1 MMMMILHYRENNNFS
16 SPLMSSK
23 SRIYV
28 TYNERILVEFIY
40 ILCFSSSLVL
50 FLSLTIA
57 FSKRMKYYE
66 RYRKIKC
73 PTKVLVV

>member
-1 MMMMILHYRENNNFS
+1 MMMILHYRENNNFS

-40 ILCFSSSLVL
+40 ILCFSSSSSFPL
-50 FLSLTIA
+50 FD
-57 FSKRMKYYE
+57 
-66 RYRKIKC
+66 YRILQKNEI
-73 PTKVLVV
+73 L